1 LSVSEVRGGS
11 PKPYLL
17 GGPQQPQC
25 TNCKRSGQWADI
37 CQYKSGDLCADW
49 LFWSVLE
56 EWLGRGYELALQLTP
71 CDLWPLL
78 RGRTLFLL
86 GDSQMLDFYKVISG
100 LAQTPAFKAAFKAT
114 RKLLPAACLTLR
126 LRLQRPFI
134 TSPAV
139 RLPCTSATAFH
150 SRF

>member
-1 LSVSEVRGGS
+1 MHCAHAVALVWQLTAWGTQHSHSSSSSSSSSAVGECPLTYRRLSVSEVRGGS

-37 CQYKSGDLCADW
+37 CQFKSGDLCADW

-56 EWLGRGYELALQLTP
+56 EWLGRGYALALQLTP

-86 GDSQMLDFYKVISG
+86 GDSQMLDFYKVICSLICS
-100 LAQTPAFKAAFKAT
+100 LAG
-114 RKLLPAACLTLR
+114 
-126 LRLQRPFI
+126 
-134 TSPAV
+134 
-139 RLPCTSATAFH
+139 
-150 SRF
+150 